1 MHLQKPNL
9 YSKGFL
15 IKTVSFGNNLS
26 IFGRFSAQKA
36 PTLQSVVHTL
46 HTNYS
51 TLCSACQYSAW
62 FFVENRLVP
71 FPELAKCAVS
81 ALSQKRANL
90 RLPCVKGFASVRS
103 TLAGVAETGSE
114 TAKRLECKKTILQ
127 SACADSS
134 LYTREPFFAR
144 EGELSSPKNAPCGAF
159 VIIFFPPRRKRT
171 RGSVSGVRFP
181 CCRKAPPA
189 CPLRK

>member
-62 FFVENRLVP
+62 FFVENRLVS

-90 RLPCVKGFASVRS
+90 RLPCVKGAVGASRLKDCFFT
-103 TLAGVAETGSE
+103 TLPPLRGPPPLTQGRRIQTPLGEAC
-114 TAKRLECKKTILQ
+114 KRASHTRKSLQPLRGFRTRLGDACKHASHTCK
-127 SACADSS
+127 S
-134 LYTREPFFAR
+134 LYTREP
-144 EGELSSPKNAPCGAF
+144 
-159 VIIFFPPRRKRT
+159 
-171 RGSVSGVRFP
+171 
-181 CCRKAPPA
+181 
-189 CPLRK
+189 

>member
-62 FFVENRLVP
+62 FFVENRLVS

-81 ALSQKRANL
+81 ALLQKRASL
-90 RLPCVKGFASVRS
+90 RLPCVKGAVGASRLKDCFFTTLPPLRGPPPLTQGRLFISVRGPPEPVS
-103 TLAGVAETGSE
+103 ATPASMLRTLANPLHRGGYCGTLSQG
-114 TAKRLECKKTILQ
+114 RL
-127 SACADSS
+127 
-134 LYTREPFFAR
+134 
-144 EGELSSPKNAPCGAF
+144 
-159 VIIFFPPRRKRT
+159 
-171 RGSVSGVRFP
+171 
-181 CCRKAPPA
+181 
-189 CPLRK
+189 

>member
-1 MHLQKPNL
+1 MCEAHLQASPRQVVTIPHRLRRSSLYTREPSLAREGAHSRRYFPRL

-62 FFVENRLVP
+62 FFVENRLVS
-71 FPELAKCAVS
+71 FPELAKCAVT
-81 ALSQKRANL
+81 ALLQKRVNL
-90 RLPCVKGFASVRS
+90 AFPSGGRWQP
-103 TLAGVAETGSE
+103 
-114 TAKRLECKKTILQ
+114 Q
-127 SACADSS
+127 AD
-134 LYTREPFFAR
+134 
-144 EGELSSPKNAPCGAF
+144 G
-159 VIIFFPPRRKRT
+159 
-171 RGSVSGVRFP
+171 
-181 CCRKAPPA
+181 
-189 CPLRK
+189 